1 MNDPCIIPTK
11 IIWKRT
17 VKNAIIYKE
26 DVLWR
31 ERLHSEN
38 DFEYFVRLHTD
49 IKPALVY
56 TLSNERSY
64 LFTAS
69 LIAKIWARSV
79 KIESKNCVYCGSIY
93 EDYLAHIISTCLIS
107 SDIRD
112 SFYNDIR
119 FLTSRYLVDK
129 MRQLSERENVLK
141 ILGADIE
148 PRIDEGLQV
157 YFSKRCFKYVVDCH
171 KYFDKLT

>member
-1 MNDPCIIPTK
+1 MYYSNEDHLEK
-11 IIWKRT
+11 DS
-17 VKNAIIYKE
+17 KNAIIYKE

-31 ERLHSEN
+31 KRVHSEN

-64 LFTAS
+64 LFTAN

-93 EDYLAHIISTCLIS
+93 EDYLVH
-107 SDIRD
+107 
-112 SFYNDIR
+112 Y
-119 FLTSRYLVDK
+119 YLY
-129 MRQLSERENVLK
+129 LSHLE
-141 ILGADIE
+141 
-148 PRIDEGLQV
+148 
-157 YFSKRCFKYVVDCH
+157 
-171 KYFDKLT
+171 